1 MLHKIDKALLNKCT
15 KFSAVD
21 EYVLATVFI
30 RNKADLNDLN
40 KYFKVECYEY
50 FEFINALIVRVN
62 KKNIKDL
69 LSFDNVTYVSSVP
82 EVFSLINKSK
92 SFMNLDYFYSKS
104 IYGNG
109 ITIAII
115 DTGVNPIL
123 DFCMPTQR
131 IVKFIDFINS
141 KNDAY
146 DDNGHGTFVTSIL
159 LGNGL
164 VSNGKYCG
172 IAPKAKVVSLKALDK
187 NGESSAL
194 QILKAMQWVFENH
207 EKYKIKVVCMSF
219 GSEPLEKN
227 DPLVLGVEQ
236 LWRKGI
242 TVVAAAGNS
251 GPDFSTIKS
260 PAISNKIITVGAL
273 DDGRNGKIQPAKFSS
288 RGPVGNYFK
297 PDVLAPA
304 VDIIGANSSL
314 INGKGY
320 TTMSGTSVAAPMIAG
335 VCALIYECYPKIS
348 PDQVKKFICR
358 NAVQLTYKKNIEGYG
373 MFKVIL

>member
-1 MLHKIDKALLNKCT
+1 MLHKIDKVLLNKCSKLNT
-15 KFSAVD
+15 ID
-21 EYVLATVFI
+21 EKVLATVFVK
-30 RNKADLNDLN
+30 NKSDLINLKKRFN
-40 KYFKVECYEY
+40 IENYEY
-50 FEFINALIVRVN
+50 FDFLNALIININ
-62 KKNIKDL
+62 KKNISDF
-69 LSFDNVTYVSSVP
+69 LSFDNVTYISSVP
-82 EVFSLINKSK
+82 KVFSLINKGK
-92 SFMNLDYFYSKS
+92 TFMSLDYFYSKS
-104 IYGNG
+104 IYGKG
-109 ITIAII
+109 VTIAII

-123 DFCMPTQR
+123 DFCVPTQR

-141 KNDAY
+141 KSDAY

-172 IAPKAKVVSLKALDK
+172 VAPKAEVVSIKALDK

-194 QILKAMQWVFENH
+194 QILKAMQWIYENH

-242 TVVAAAGNS
+242 TVIAAAGNS

-273 DDGRNGKIQPAKFSS
+273 DDGRNGKVQPAEFSS

-297 PDVLAPA
+297 PDILAPA
-304 VDIIGANSSL
+304 VDIIGANSCL
-314 INGKGY
+314 VNGKGY

-335 VCALIYECYPKIS
+335 VCALLYECYPKIS
-348 PDQVKKFICR
+348 PDQVKSFICR
-358 NAVQLTYKKNIEGYG
+358 NTVQLTHKKNIEGYG
-373 MFKVIL
+373 MFKVTL